1 MFGNKSHTEAGITL
15 VANNCELTGDVR
27 FSDQLLVNGVI
38 KGNIFAEEGTKAT
51 VTVSEKGRVKGDI
64 RVPNVV
70 VNGKV
75 SGDIHATKHVELAA
89 KAEVKG
95 NVYYNLIEMV
105 MGSKV
110 DGNLVHVLDG
120 KKVETAGT
128 EAPRAVEATPQSG
141 DTGTQNAQMAPVKTR
156 TA

>member
-1 MFGNKSHTEAGITL
+1 MFGKEKNRAEAGITL
-15 VANNCELTGDVR
+15 VANNCEMTGDVR
-27 FSDQLLVNGVI
+27 FSDQLLVNGVV
-38 KGNIFAEEGTKAT
+38 KGNIYAEEGSKAT

-64 RVPNVV
+64 RVPNVI

-75 SGDIHATKHVELAA
+75 FGDIHATKHVELAG

-110 DGNLVHVLDG
+110 EGNLVHVRDG
-120 KKVETAGT
+120 KKVETVADSPIAIEPEQEQAG
-128 EAPRAVEATPQSG
+128 
-141 DTGTQNAQMAPVKTR
+141 QNALTAPVATVKTR